1 MSIYQN
7 RRQQLAKGLKEGENI
22 FIFSGKAIMCSEDEA
37 YPFHIDRNFYY
48 LTGLDRSDMVL
59 NIRRV
64 NDKIVSTIF
73 IEPYDELMAKWV
85 GPKLKADEVKA
96 ISGINNVHYIDEVK
110 SFTNSLVTYARS
122 IGNTTV
128 YLDLWRHEHDQNKS
142 EAEKF
147 AAYLKETYPD
157 ITIEDIRPNIACMR
171 MIKDEVEIEHMR
183 KAIATTKYGIEVMM
197 RAMRPGISEMV
208 IDKAFDFALASR
220 DCDLVAFKTIAAGGK
235 RATTLHYS
243 DNDQILEDDTLF
255 LCDLGATDAY
265 YCADISRTF
274 PVNGHFTERQKEIYD
289 IVLSVQRLVEENARP
304 GITLRDLQNMVID
317 YYKEEL
323 PKHGLDKD
331 VSEYYFHGIGHHLG
345 LDTHDISDPSK
356 KVLEPGMVIT
366 NEPGLY
372 IADEG
377 IGIRIE
383 DDLLITEEGCE
394 NLAKDILHTTDEI
407 EAFMKR

>member
-1 MSIYQN
+1 MSIYQK
-7 RRQQLAKGLKEGENI
+7 RRQQLAEILKEGENI
-22 FIFSGKAIMCSEDEA
+22 FVFAGREVMCSEDEA

-48 LTGLDRSDMVL
+48 LTGLDRADMVL
-59 NIRRV
+59 NIRKI
-64 NDKIVSTIF
+64 NDKVVSTIF

-96 ISGINNVHYIDEVK
+96 ISGISNVHYIDELRPFV
-110 SFTNSLVTYARS
+110 NSLHSYAAC
-122 IGNTTV
+122 IGNTQI
-128 YLDLWRHEHDQNKS
+128 YLDLWRYQYDQNRS

-147 AAYLKETYPD
+147 ADYLKDTYPD
-157 ITIEDIRPNIACMR
+157 VIIKDIRPRMAGMR
-171 MIKDEVEIEHMR
+171 MIKDAEEIEHIK

-197 RAMRPGISEMV
+197 RAMKPGISEMV
-208 IDKAFDFALASR
+208 IDKAFDFALANK

-243 DNDQILEDDTLF
+243 DNDQILEDGTLF

-274 PVNGHFTERQKEIYD
+274 PVNGRFSERQKEIYD
-289 IVLSVQRLVEENARP
+289 IVLGVQRLVEENARP
-304 GITLRDLQNMVID
+304 GITIRDLQDLVVE
-317 YYKEEL
+317 YYKENL
-323 PKHGLDKD
+323 PKHGLYKEVD
-331 VSEYYFHGIGHHLG
+331 EYYFHGIGHHLG

-383 DDLLITEEGCE
+383 DDLLITEDGCE
-394 NLAKDILHTTDEI
+394 NLAKDIMHTTEEI